1 MKKTGAPPKKPKRQ
15 KPGHQLTDEDH
26 AIWRGTAETLK
37 PLKKAKGRVRPSVAT
52 PETPQTPAPGRAA
65 AVSQKGGTHTQ
76 SIKTTSPPAASAN
89 EPPPISGFDKRTE
102 RRLARGQSEVEARID
117 LHGMRQSE
125 AHAALRRFLND
136 CVGRGLRHVLVIT
149 GKGGPSRQRDDDHW
163 SMEETQPGVLRRNV
177 PQWLSEPDLRP
188 IVVSF
193 TPAAIRHGGDGA
205 LYVHLRKRDRA
216 R

>member
-1 MKKTGAPPKKPKRQ
+1 MKKTSRPSKKTGRQ
-15 KPGHQLTDEDH
+15 KPDQHLTDEDH
-26 AIWRGTAETLK
+26 AVWLGTADTLK
-37 PLKKAKGRVRPSVAT
+37 PLKKAKGRVRPPAT
-52 PETPQTPAPGRAA
+52 AQETPQTPAPAA
-65 AVSQKGGTHTQ
+65 A
-76 SIKTTSPPAASAN
+76 TSPKGEMSAPSAKTHLPP
-89 EPPPISGFDKRTE
+89 ERRTTAPPPISGFDKRTE
-102 RRLARGQSEVEARID
+102 RRLARGQSDVEARID

-149 GKGGPSRQRDDDHW
+149 GKGDPSRRRDDDHW
-163 SMEETQPGVLRRNV
+163 SSGETQPGVLRRNV

-193 TPAAIRHGGDGA
+193 TQAAVRHGGDGA
-205 LYVHLRKRDRA
+205 LYVHLRKRDKA